1 MWLREE
7 DQRVEGAQRRG
18 TPIQLR
24 RTGGPMDQ
32 IEAHRELGDVWGCGS
47 RSCLDL
53 RLLNEGPTRSALAKM
68 GEFKDQVQVPSQC

>member
-24 RTGGPMDQ
+24 RTGGPMGQ
-32 IEAHRELGDVWGCGS
+32 IETHRELRDVWGRGWGGS
-47 RSCLDL
+47 GSCLDL
-53 RLLNEGPTRSALAKM
+53 NEAT
-68 GEFKDQVQVPSQC
+68 Q